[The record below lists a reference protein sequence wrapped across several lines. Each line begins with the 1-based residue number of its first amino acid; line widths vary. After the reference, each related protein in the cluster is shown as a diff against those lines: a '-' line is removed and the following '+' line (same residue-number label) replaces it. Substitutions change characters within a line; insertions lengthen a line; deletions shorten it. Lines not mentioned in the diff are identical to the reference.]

1 MFETQSPRV
10 HEIFGSSA
18 DETPTLMENTAAGIS
33 QPLQQAMVCMLQ
45 TDGRCIMVQQQPH
58 LIQTDPSVNFH
69 EGSTTKS
76 PNLECATPHSELP
89 LQLMLF
95 LVTDALKVLDP

>member
-1 MFETQSPRV
+1 
-10 HEIFGSSA
+10 
-18 DETPTLMENTAAGIS
+18 
-33 QPLQQAMVCMLQ
+33 
-45 TDGRCIMVQQQPH
+45 MVQQQPH

-69 EGSTTKS
+69 EGSITKS